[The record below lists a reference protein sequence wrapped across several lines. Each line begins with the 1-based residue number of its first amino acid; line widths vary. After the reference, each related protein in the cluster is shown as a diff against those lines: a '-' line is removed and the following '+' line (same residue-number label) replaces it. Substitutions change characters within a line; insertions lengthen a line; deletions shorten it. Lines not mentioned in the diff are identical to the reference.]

1 MYTHQ
6 HQQAICGA
14 YSKTEQIKQYTSLQ
28 ENNTVLREECDK
40 TEAMNF
46 DYHWKSIHVYGVG

>member
-1 MYTHQ
+1 MHQ
-6 HQQAICGA
+6 HQQPICGA
-14 YSKTEQIKQYTSLQ
+14 YSKTEQIQQYTSLQ

-46 DYHWKSIHVYGVG
+46 DYHWESIHVYGVG